1 MNSTKAAR
9 LLYMGARLS
18 NSIQHAFGIM
28 KLETQTSMPEQ
39 FAGVVIGIVGTG
51 MMATAHAARWS
62 TYSIPIVI
70 GSRDPSR
77 AKQLARRIGRGNV
90 SGVSHEEMLS
100 KANFI
105 FLCTP
110 AGAPA
115 KQFVEKYA
123 KQLSGKGICEMSAS
137 YSRWSNPSQ
146 RAPAPYQ
153 SQLTWLSDVAV
164 QAGADADSTTWVKAF
179 CHVNA
184 SSISNNKQQPMEI
197 TGDGY
202 AKKVVIMLLN
212 QAGKG
217 WEVLD
222 IGPAKDSKYIEGRG
236 PARRQHPRYV
246 EFNGN
251 DAP

>member
-1 MNSTKAAR
+1 
-9 LLYMGARLS
+9 MGARLS
-18 NSIQHAFGIM
+18 NSVQYYLGNM
-28 KLETQTSMPEQ
+28 SLEKQIALPEQ
-39 FAGVVIGIVGTG
+39 FKDIVIGIVGTG

-62 TYSIPIVI
+62 TYSIPIII
-70 GSRDPSR
+70 GSREPSR
-77 AKQLARRIGRGNV
+77 AQQLAKRIGRENV
-90 SGVSHEEMLS
+90 IGTSHEEMLS

-110 AGAPA
+110 CGPPA
-115 KQFVEKYA
+115 KQFVQKYA

-137 YSRWSNPSQ
+137 YSRWSNESQ

-153 SQLTWLSDVAV
+153 SQLTWLSDLAV
-164 QAGADADSTTWVKAF
+164 KGGADPNTTTWVKAF

-184 SSISNNKQQPMEI
+184 SSISNNKQQPIEI
-197 TGDGY
+197 TGDGF
-202 AKKVVIMLLN
+202 AKQVVTMLCN
-212 QAGKG
+212 QAGQG

-222 IGPAKDSKYIEGRG
+222 IGAAKDSKYIEGRG
-236 PARRQHPRYV
+236 PARKQHPRYV